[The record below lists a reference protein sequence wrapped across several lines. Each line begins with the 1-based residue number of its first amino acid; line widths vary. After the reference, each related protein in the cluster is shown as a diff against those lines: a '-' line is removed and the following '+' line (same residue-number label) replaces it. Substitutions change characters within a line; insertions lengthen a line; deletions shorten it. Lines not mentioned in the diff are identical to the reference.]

1 MRTAAVRATTVAPAA
16 SAGPAKSSPRRRG
29 YGIARVAGSVSL
41 ALVAWWTAA
50 SCSAAELTLPDGPG
64 RALVYGQCRTC
75 HDLQYLIESEG
86 IPRDSWN
93 ELLDSMKQY
102 GLRINADQRAQILDY
117 LGTYLGPN
125 PPPRSTATTEKPQA
139 AAADGASIFRN
150 QCAACHQPDGHGVPS
165 QFPPLASNSDL
176 FLSRG
181 YPARVVLAGLSGKI
195 EVEERPFD
203 SVMPSFGVVLGDGD
217 IAAVVNFIRQA
228 WGNDALRP
236 KALAPLDG
244 NAVATL
250 RVKAETPQQVHAARA
265 QLKTA
270 APSK

>member
-1 MRTAAVRATTVAPAA
+1 MA
-16 SAGPAKSSPRRRG
+16 
-29 YGIARVAGSVSL
+29 L
-41 ALVAWWTAA
+41 ALGTWWTAA

-75 HDLQYLIESEG
+75 HDLQYLIESAG

-93 ELLDSMKQY
+93 DLLDSMKQY
-102 GLRINADQRAQILDY
+102 GLRIDADQRAQILDY

-125 PPPRSTATTEKPQA
+125 PPPAATASAEKPQA
-139 AAADGASIFRN
+139 AADGAAIFRD
-150 QCAACHQPDGHGVPS
+150 QCAACHQPDGHGLPG
-165 QFPPLASNSDL
+165 QFPPLASNPDL
-176 FLSRG
+176 FLSRD

-195 EVEERPFD
+195 QVEGQSFD
-203 SVMPSFGVVLGDGD
+203 SVMPSFGVLGDGD

-228 WGNDALRP
+228 WSNDALRP
-236 KALAPLDG
+236 KTLAPLDG
-244 NAVATL
+244 GAVATL

-265 QLKTA
+265 QLKAA